1 MRRVLFLTPFL
12 FVLNACPTIWQF
24 NALKERVTTLE
35 DENRQLRRELDQHGT
50 RLENLGSKTDT
61 ELENIVMRGASSAAQ
76 IDEIV
81 GEQTRMK
88 GRLEELEFYLARVKE
103 MAERM
108 ATVMDDRF
116 GANVQAVPDY
126 APKDKDERLKF
137 AAEKL
142 TQGDTKT
149 ARSVARTLLT
159 DFPNDDV
166 ADDAQFLTGESYYVE
181 KKFTEAIRE
190 YRAVH
195 DKYRKSP
202 LVLKAL
208 LRIGDCFEASSA
220 CKKAQQIYEYA
231 RDFAKE
237 KADKDDVAQR
247 LKALKKSCQ

>member
-1 MRRVLFLTPFL
+1 LRRVLLLAPFL
-12 FVLNACPTIWQF
+12 FVLNACPTIWQY
-24 NALKERVTTLE
+24 NALKERVVSLE
-35 DENRQLRRELDQHGT
+35 DENKKLRHELEQHGT

-76 IDEIV
+76 IDEIA
-81 GEQTRMK
+81 GEQTRIK
-88 GRLEELEFYLARVKE
+88 GRIEELEFYLARVKE

-108 ATVMDDRF
+108 ATVLDDRF

-137 AAEKL
+137 ASEKL
-142 TQGDTKT
+142 AQGDTKT

-166 ADDAQFLTGESYYVE
+166 ADDAQLLTGESYWVE
-181 KKFTEAIRE
+181 KKYTEAIRE

-237 KADKDDVAQR
+237 KADKDDLAQR
-247 LKALKKSCQ
+247 LKGLKKSCQ

>member
-1 MRRVLFLTPFL
+1 MRRALLLIPLLFI
-12 FVLNACPTIWQF
+12 LNACPTIWQF
-24 NALKERVTTLE
+24 NAMKERVVSLE
-35 DENRQLRRELDQHGT
+35 EENKRLRYELDQHGT
-50 RLENLGSKTDT
+50 RLENLGSKTEN
-61 ELENIVMRGASSAAQ
+61 ELEGILMKGASSAAQ

-88 GRLEELEFYLARVKE
+88 GRLEELEFYLTRVKD

-108 ATVMDDRF
+108 ATVLDDRF

-159 DFPNDDV
+159 DFPNDEV
-166 ADDAQFLTGESYYVE
+166 ADDAQFLTGESFYVE

-190 YRAVH
+190 FRAVH

-208 LRIGDCFEASSA
+208 LRIGDCFEATSA

-237 KADKDDVAQR
+237 KVDKDDLAQR
-247 LKALKKSCQ
+247 LKALKKSCP